1 MNDSILDRIG
11 STLEKGVG
19 GAEKLGSGIGTL
31 LAQLGGD
38 YLPRDPGGMEMTD
51 QQRRGLLQ
59 AQIRDRRYGPAATS
73 GNVNAYMDSFRAD
86 KERSRVRDMMNDPGL
101 QSRLAAIQ
109 DPNRR
114 MQLQSQV
121 ARGNV
126 EPALESMYTSGL
138 ESTNKQAMIDA
149 ATAMDLTES
158 EMAFLGGMT
167 ADQIQLYLQDKRD
180 EREGLDSTAFNESK
194 QLRSEFITATEPF
207 RDREE
212 KFEQIYSGAQ
222 NPSAAGDIAM
232 IFAYMKMLDPTS
244 VVRESEY
251 ATAAA
256 AGPLV
261 DTQTRGLYNR
271 VVSGQRLTA
280 AQRADFLK
288 VTEGVYRTDLKK
300 YETSLGRYQT
310 LANNSNLDFEND
322 VMPNS
327 TPAIGTEFLDSI
339 DYEAIKNNEVQEDPG
354 ELGIVLA
361 RSVRS
366 TGETLL
372 AITKELEKYP
382 NDRAKGLKAASDS
395 LGYKAPLTE
404 AEFENLSSNFDEM
417 RTLLESLSQGADQ

>member
-1 MNDSILDRIG
+1 MSDSILDRIG

-86 KERSRVRDMMNDPGL
+86 KERSRVRGMMNDPDL
-101 QSRLAAIQ
+101 QARVAAIQ
-109 DPNRR
+109 DPNL
-114 MQLQSQV
+114 QDLIQSQV
-121 ARGNV
+121 ASGNV
-126 EPALESMYTSGL
+126 EPALQSMYTSGL

-149 ATAMDLTES
+149 ATQMGLTED
-158 EMAFLGGMT
+158 ELAFLGGMT

-180 EREGLDSTAFNESK
+180 EREGLDQTSFNESK
-194 QLRSEFITATEPF
+194 QLRSEFITATAPF

-256 AGPLV
+256 AGPLI
-261 DTQTRGLYNR
+261 DTKTRGLYNQ
-271 VVSGQRLTA
+271 VVLGQRLTA

-300 YETSLGRYQT
+300 YETNLGRYQT
-310 LANNSNLDFEND
+310 LATNSNLDFEND

-339 DYEAIKNNEVQEDPG
+339 DYDAIKNNEGQDDPG
-354 ELGIVLA
+354 ELAAVLTRNVRA
-361 RSVRS
+361 TGNSV
-366 TGETLL
+366 L
-372 AITKELEKYP
+372 AITRALEQYP
-382 NDRAKGLKAASDS
+382 NDRQTALRQASETLGYEVTEANFEELNNNFNLMRQTLTS
-395 LGYKAPLTE
+395 LGD
-404 AEFENLSSNFDEM
+404 N
-417 RTLLESLSQGADQ
+417 

>member
-1 MNDSILDRIG
+1 MSDSILDRIG

-86 KERSRVRDMMNDPGL
+86 KERSRVRGMMNDPDL
-101 QSRLAAIQ
+101 QARVAAIQ
-109 DPNRR
+109 DPNL
-114 MQLQSQV
+114 QDLIQSQV
-121 ARGNV
+121 ASGNV
-126 EPALESMYTSGL
+126 EPALQSMYTSGL

-149 ATAMDLTES
+149 ATQMGLTED
-158 EMAFLGGMT
+158 ELAFLGGMT

-180 EREGLDSTAFNESK
+180 EREGLDQTSFNESK
-194 QLRSEFITATEPF
+194 QLRSEFITATAPF

-256 AGPLV
+256 AGPLI
-261 DTQTRGLYNR
+261 DTKTRGLYNQ
-271 VVSGQRLTA
+271 VVLGQRLTA

-300 YETSLGRYQT
+300 YETNLGRYQT
-310 LANNSNLDFEND
+310 LATNSNLDFEND

-327 TPAIGTEFLDSI
+327 TPVIGTEFLDSI
-339 DYEAIKNNEVQEDPG
+339 DYDAIKNNEGQDDPG
-354 ELGIVLA
+354 ELAAVLTRNVRA
-361 RSVRS
+361 TGNSV
-366 TGETLL
+366 L
-372 AITKELEKYP
+372 AITRALEQYP
-382 NDRAKGLKAASDS
+382 NDRQTALRQASETLGYEVTEANFEELNNNFNLMRQTLTS
-395 LGYKAPLTE
+395 LGD
-404 AEFENLSSNFDEM
+404 N
-417 RTLLESLSQGADQ
+417 

>member
-1 MNDSILDRIG
+1 MNNSILDRIG

-73 GNVNAYMDSFRAD
+73 GNVDSYLDSFRD
-86 KERSRVRDMMNDPGL
+86 NKERSRVRDMMNDPGL
-101 QSRLAAIQ
+101 QSRVAAIQ
-109 DPNRR
+109 DPNQR
-114 MQLQSQV
+114 MLLQSQL

-126 EPALESMYTSGL
+126 EPALQSMYTSGL

-158 EMAFLGGMT
+158 ELAFLGGMT

-180 EREGLDSTAFNESK
+180 EREALDQTSFNESK

-261 DTQTRGLYNR
+261 DTKTRGLYNQ
-271 VVSGQRLTA
+271 VVLGQRLTA

-300 YETSLGRYQT
+300 YETNLGRYQT
-310 LANNSNLDFEND
+310 LASNSNLDFEND

-339 DYEAIKNNEVQEDPG
+339 DYDAIRNNEGQDDPG
-354 ELGIVLA
+354 ELAAVLTRNVRA
-361 RSVRS
+361 TGNSV
-366 TGETLL
+366 L
-372 AITKELEKYP
+372 AITRALEQHP
-382 NDRAKGLKAASDS
+382 NDRPKALRQASETLGYEVTEANFEELNNSFNLMRQTLTS
-395 LGYKAPLTE
+395 LGD
-404 AEFENLSSNFDEM
+404 N
-417 RTLLESLSQGADQ
+417 

>member
-1 MNDSILDRIG
+1 MNILERIG

-19 GAEKLGSGIGTL
+19 GAQKLGSGIGTL
-31 LAQLGGD
+31 LAQLGD
-38 YLPRDPGGMEMTD
+38 NYLPEDPGGMEMTD

-86 KERSRVRDMMNDPGL
+86 KERSRVRGMMNDPGL
-101 QSRLAAIQ
+101 QSRLGAIQ
-109 DPNRR
+109 DPNLQ
-114 MQLQSQV
+114 MLLQSQV
-121 ARGNV
+121 AGGNV
-126 EPALESMYTSGL
+126 DEALQSMYTSGL

-149 ATAMDLTES
+149 ATQMGLTED
-158 EMAFLGGMT
+158 ELAFLGGMT

-180 EREGLDSTAFNESK
+180 EREGLDQTSFNESK
-194 QLRSEFITATEPF
+194 QLRSEFITATAPF

-256 AGPLV
+256 AGPLI
-261 DTQTRGLYNR
+261 DTKTRGLYNQ
-271 VVSGQRLTA
+271 VVLGQRLTA

-300 YETSLGRYQT
+300 YETNLGRYQT
-310 LANNSNLDFEND
+310 LATNSNLDFEND

-339 DYEAIKNNEVQEDPG
+339 DYDAIKNNEGQDDPG
-354 ELGIVLA
+354 ELAAVLTRNVRA
-361 RSVRS
+361 TGNSV
-366 TGETLL
+366 L
-372 AITKELEKYP
+372 AITRALEQYP
-382 NDRAKGLKAASDS
+382 NDRQTALRQASETLGYEVTEANFEELNNNFNLMRQTLTS
-395 LGYKAPLTE
+395 LGD
-404 AEFENLSSNFDEM
+404 N
-417 RTLLESLSQGADQ
+417 

>member
-1 MNDSILDRIG
+1 MNNSILDRIG

-73 GNVNAYMDSFRAD
+73 GNVDSYLDSFRD
-86 KERSRVRDMMNDPGL
+86 NKERSRVRDMMNDPGL

-109 DPNRR
+109 DPNLQ
-114 MQLQSQV
+114 MLLQSQV
-121 ARGNV
+121 AGGNV
-126 EPALESMYTSGL
+126 DEALQSMYTSGL

-158 EMAFLGGMT
+158 ELAFLGGMT

-180 EREGLDSTAFNESK
+180 EREDLDQTAFNEAK
-194 QLRSEFITATEPF
+194 QIRSEFTTATAPF

-212 KFEQIYSGAQ
+212 KFEQIYNGAQ
-222 NPSAAGDIAM
+222 DPSAAGDIAM
-232 IFAYMKMLDPTS
+232 IFAFMKMLDPTS

-261 DTQTRGLYNR
+261 DTKTRGLYNQ
-271 VVSGQRLTA
+271 VVLGQRLTA

-288 VTEGVYRTDLKK
+288 TTAGVYRGDLKK
-300 YETSLGRYQT
+300 YETSLAQAKS
-310 LANNSNLDFEND
+310 LAANSNLDFEND
-322 VMPNS
+322 VIADA
-327 TPAIGTEFLDSI
+327 TPTRGTEFLDSI
-339 DYEAIKNNEVQEDPG
+339 DYEAIKNNEGQDDPG
-354 ELGIVLA
+354 ELVAVLKRNVQA
-361 RSVRS
+361 TGTSV
-366 TGETLL
+366 L
-372 AITKELEKYP
+372 AITRALEQYP
-382 NDRAKGLKAASDS
+382 NDRPTALRQASETLGYEVTEANFEELNNSFNSMRQTLTS
-395 LGYKAPLTE
+395 LGD
-404 AEFENLSSNFDEM
+404 N
-417 RTLLESLSQGADQ
+417 

>member
-1 MNDSILDRIG
+1 MGILERIG

-19 GAEKLGSGIGTL
+19 GAQKLGSGIGTL
-31 LAQLGGD
+31 LAQLGD
-38 YLPRDPGGMEMTD
+38 NYLPEDPGGMEMTD

-86 KERSRVRDMMNDPGL
+86 KERSRVRGMMNDPGL
-101 QSRLAAIQ
+101 QSRLGAIQ
-109 DPNRR
+109 DPNLQ
-114 MQLQSQV
+114 MLLQSQV
-121 ARGNV
+121 AGGNV
-126 EPALESMYTSGL
+126 DEALQSMYTSGL

-149 ATAMDLTES
+149 ATQMGLTED
-158 EMAFLGGMT
+158 ELAFLGGMT

-180 EREGLDSTAFNESK
+180 EREGLDQTSFNESK
-194 QLRSEFITATEPF
+194 QLRSEFITATAPF

-256 AGPLV
+256 AGPLI
-261 DTQTRGLYNR
+261 DTKTRGLYNQ
-271 VVSGQRLTA
+271 VVLGQRLTA

-300 YETSLGRYQT
+300 YETNLGRYQT
-310 LANNSNLDFEND
+310 LATNSNLDFEND

-339 DYEAIKNNEVQEDPG
+339 DYDAIKNNEGQDDPG
-354 ELGIVLA
+354 ELAAVLTRNVRA
-361 RSVRS
+361 TGNSV
-366 TGETLL
+366 L
-372 AITKELEKYP
+372 AITRALEQYP
-382 NDRAKGLKAASDS
+382 NDRQTALRQASETLGYEVTEANFEELNNNFNLMRQTLTS
-395 LGYKAPLTE
+395 LGD
-404 AEFENLSSNFDEM
+404 N
-417 RTLLESLSQGADQ
+417 

>member
-73 GNVNAYMDSFRAD
+73 GNVDSYLDSFRD
-86 KERSRVRDMMNDPGL
+86 NKERSRVRDMMNDPGL
-101 QSRLAAIQ
+101 QSRVAAIQ
-109 DPNRR
+109 DPNQR
-114 MQLQSQV
+114 MLLQSQL

-126 EPALESMYTSGL
+126 EPALQSMYTSGL

-158 EMAFLGGMT
+158 ELAFLGGMT

-180 EREGLDSTAFNESK
+180 EREALDQTSFNESK

-261 DTQTRGLYNR
+261 DTKTRGLYNQ
-271 VVSGQRLTA
+271 VVLGQRLTA

-300 YETSLGRYQT
+300 YETNLGRYQT
-310 LANNSNLDFEND
+310 LASNSNLDFEND

-339 DYEAIKNNEVQEDPG
+339 DYDAIRNNEGQDDPG
-354 ELGIVLA
+354 ELAAVLTRNVRA
-361 RSVRS
+361 TGNSV
-366 TGETLL
+366 L
-372 AITKELEKYP
+372 AITRALEQHP
-382 NDRAKGLKAASDS
+382 NDRPKALRQASETLGYEVTEANFEELNNSFNLMRQTLTS
-395 LGYKAPLTE
+395 LGD
-404 AEFENLSSNFDEM
+404 N
-417 RTLLESLSQGADQ
+417 

>member
-73 GNVNAYMDSFRAD
+73 GNVDSYLDSFRD
-86 KERSRVRDMMNDPGL
+86 NKERSRVRDMMNDPGL
-101 QSRLAAIQ
+101 QSRVAAIQ
-109 DPNRR
+109 DPNQR
-114 MQLQSQV
+114 MLLQSQL

-126 EPALESMYTSGL
+126 EPALQSMYTSGL

-158 EMAFLGGMT
+158 ELAFLGGMT

-180 EREGLDSTAFNESK
+180 EREALDQTSFNESK

-261 DTQTRGLYNR
+261 DTKTRGLYNQ
-271 VVSGQRLTA
+271 VVLGQRLTA

-300 YETSLGRYQT
+300 YETNLGRYQT
-310 LANNSNLDFEND
+310 LASNSNLDFEND

-339 DYEAIKNNEVQEDPG
+339 DYDAIRNNEGQDDPG
-354 ELGIVLA
+354 ELEAVLTRNVRA
-361 RSVRS
+361 TGNSV
-366 TGETLL
+366 L
-372 AITKELEKYP
+372 AITRALEQHP
-382 NDRAKGLKAASDS
+382 NDRPKALRQASETLGYEVTEANFEELNNSFNLMRQTLTS
-395 LGYKAPLTE
+395 LGD
-404 AEFENLSSNFDEM
+404 N
-417 RTLLESLSQGADQ
+417 